1 MSACEWCWGE
11 AQRRVGLCGGSVADR
26 YMEILAE
33 QDAKGAMV
41 ADCPGVRGVPM
52 GNGLLM
58 LLRHPAHA
66 PDHPI
71 GSLGEDGD
79 D

>member
-1 MSACEWCWGE
+1 
-11 AQRRVGLCGGSVADR
+11 
-26 YMEILAE
+26 MEILAE